1 MQHEKFLR
9 MIELADEIMGM
20 CGGDAWERECT
31 KDARAEYNILKDELD
46 RELGRG
52 NYDPIKLNR
61 AFLVNEDTNACGLNF
76 VQVSHTEWIKYE

>member
-52 NYDPIKLNR
+52 NYDPIKLTPHQAFCTAHGTKCKDRYWNMVR
-61 AFLVNEDTNACGLNF
+61 A
-76 VQVSHTEWIKYE
+76 KK